1 MCMYR
6 ANVNTLI
13 CYQKSFGNQNAA
25 AWQPSLQ
32 IRIVQPLALAILL
45 WMCAHWDRYG
55 RVGGGFGTGAWG
67 AKRVREVMAGGRGEE
82 YCDLKVH
89 AACTPRIRSC
99 VVRAVLLSLK
109 ERTTRL

>member
-13 CYQKSFGNQNAA
+13 CYQKSFGNQNPA

-45 WMCAHWDRYG
+45 WMCAHWDSYG
-55 RVGGGFGTGAWG
+55 SVGVRGVFGTGAWG
-67 AKRVREVMAGGRGEE
+67 ARRVRGVMAGGRGEMF
-82 YCDLKVH
+82 
-89 AACTPRIRSC
+89 
-99 VVRAVLLSLK
+99 
-109 ERTTRL
+109 